1 MPSSKLIDSKTV
13 GGSMSRESVDNVLD
27 LSSERQRR
35 VHDLNEKRLQSV
47 RAAFVSVL
55 PLPEA
60 GAKPKK
66 KTKKKR

>member
-1 MPSSKLIDSKTV
+1 
-13 GGSMSRESVDNVLD
+13 MSRESVDNVLD